1 MINETEAQ
9 IINILTK
16 DIEVFTNGS
25 WQFPYLIVVPVNII
39 VSAIILFQMY
49 GAVVIL
55 CYIAMF
61 GLLVLQYYSNKILA

>member
-25 WQFPYLIVVPVNII
+25 WQFPYLIVVPLNVII
-39 VSAIILFQMY
+39 SAIILF
-49 GAVVIL
+49 
-55 CYIAMF
+55 
-61 GLLVLQYYSNKILA
+61 

>member
-1 MINETEAQ
+1 MINEREAQ

-25 WQFPYLIVVPVNII
+25 WQFPYLIVVPVNVII
-39 VSAIILFQMY
+39 SAVILFQMY
-49 GAVVIL
+49 GPIVVL

-61 GLLVLQYYSNKILA
+61 SLLLL